1 MESVRIYKFHA
12 WEIQYQ
18 GTQAVNT
25 IQSRKVL
32 LADDEVH
39 IRTLLGTLVRSMG
52 FEVVG
57 NASDGNEAVVQ
68 FESKRPDL
76 VLLDVNMPHKNGIQV
91 LEEVLQIAPDTC
103 VIMLT
108 SLTDLETI
116 ENCLTLGAANYIR
129 KDTPIN
135 EMKALIQETWDAK

>member
-1 MESVRIYKFHA
+1 MESVRIRKRYAWKF
-12 WEIQYQ
+12 QYQ
-18 GTQAVNT
+18 GKQAVNT

-39 IRTLLGTLVRSMG
+39 IRAMLGTLVRSMG
-52 FEVVG
+52 FEVVA
-57 NASDGNEAVVQ
+57 NAADGSEAVAQ
-68 FESKRPDL
+68 FELNKPDL
-76 VLLDVNMPHKNGIQV
+76 VLLDINMPQKNGIQV
-91 LEEVLQIAPDTC
+91 LEEILKISPDTC

-116 ENCLTLGAANYIR
+116 ENCLSLGAANYIR

-135 EMKALIQETWDAK
+135 EIKTLIQETWDSK